1 MSKRTL
7 ALALALFAILAPAAS
22 AKAKNKFELTVKGVD
37 GNPVAAAA
45 VTLSATTGE
54 TFSATGVT
62 DEKGRYK
69 AEVPDFDR
77 VYALEVRKDGFVTRK
92 ENLDFPAQG
101 LKAGATAEVEV
112 PLLVRG
118 PIEVYNEGVQALQA
132 KDLEAAAVRFEESL
146 AMKPDFK
153 EAMRALALVYIDI
166 KQPEKALIIADKAL
180 ALDPA
185 DPIALRDRY
194 EALTALG
201 RTADAEA
208 ALYALAAVEKSS
220 DVAKLLF
227 NAGADAWNAKDAAA
241 ARKHFEAALAAD
253 PKLYQAHVA
262 LSEIHIAEK
271 KYDEAVVDLDAA
283 IAVAPRNFK
292 AYERKIE
299 VLKAAGKA
307 AEAAEVEKALAA
319 LKAGG

>member
-1 MSKRTL
+1 VSKRTL
-7 ALALALFAILAPAAS
+7 ALALALFAILAPAAY

-37 GNPVAAAA
+37 GIPVAAAA

-54 TFSATGVT
+54 AFSATGVT

-77 VYALEVRKDGFVTRK
+77 VYALEVKKDGFVTRK
-92 ENLDFPAQG
+92 EKLDFPAQG

-180 ALDPA
+180 ALDPV

-194 EALTALG
+194 EALSALG

-208 ALYALAAVEKSS
+208 ALYALAAHEKSS

-241 ARKHFEAALAAD
+241 ARKHFEAALATD

-271 KYDEAVVDLDAA
+271 KYDDAVVALDAA

>member
-1 MSKRTL
+1 MSKKIL
-7 ALALALFAILAPAAS
+7 ALALALFAVLAPAAF

-54 TFSATGVT
+54 AFSVSGVT

-77 VYALEVRKDGFVTRK
+77 VYSLVVQKDGFMVRNEK
-92 ENLDFPAQG
+92 LDFPAQG

-112 PLLVRG
+112 PLVPRG

-132 KDLEAAAVRFEESL
+132 KDLETAAARFEEAL
-146 AMKPDFK
+146 AMKADFK
-153 EAMRALALVYIDI
+153 EAMRVLALVYIDL
-166 KQPEKALIIADKAL
+166 KKPEQALVVADKAL

-185 DPIALRDRY
+185 DPVALRDRF
-194 EALTALG
+194 EALGALG
-201 RTADAEA
+201 RKQDAEA
-208 ALYALAAVEKSS
+208 ALYALAEKDKSPE
-220 DVAKLLF
+220 VAKLLF
-227 NAGADAWNAKDAAA
+227 NAGADAWNAKDAET
-241 ARKHFEAALAAD
+241 ARKHFAAALAID
-253 PKLYQAHVA
+253 PKLYQADVA
-262 LSEIHIAEK
+262 LAEIHIAEK
-271 KYDEAVVDLDAA
+271 KWDEAVADLDRAL
-283 IAVAPRNFK
+283 AVAPRNFK

-299 VLKAAGKA
+299 VLKAAGKT
-307 AEAAEVEKALAA
+307 AETAEVKKALAA